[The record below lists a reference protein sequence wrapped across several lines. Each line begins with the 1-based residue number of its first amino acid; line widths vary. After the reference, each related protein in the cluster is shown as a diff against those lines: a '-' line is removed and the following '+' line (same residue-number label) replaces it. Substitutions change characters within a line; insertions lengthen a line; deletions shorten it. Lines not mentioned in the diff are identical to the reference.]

1 MARQYRYL
9 VPELCEQ
16 QVIRDIR
23 EGVISPIIYNNR
35 IAFDI
40 RWMGFVIPDDGSE
53 SYQRIAEAVK
63 FFGARWA
70 EAEALYRAREW
81 YRGSA
86 R

>member
-1 MARQYRYL
+1 MRNIRILNAQ
-9 VPELCEQ
+9 LCEEN
-16 QVIRDIR
+16 VIRDIR
-23 EGVISPIIYNNR
+23 EGVITPVIYNDY
-35 IAFDI
+35 IIFDI

-53 SYQRIAEAVK
+53 SYRRIAEAVE

-70 EAEALYRAREW
+70 EAKALYQAREW